1 MWLTKILDFHKHYLM
16 IENNREKAEV
26 LTDIYKTL
34 AEHRYQGVE
43 ALLEAGQRNAYDQ
56 SLLEGKIN
64 KTRRTHLAWP
74 FGAGG

>member
-34 AEHRYQGVE
+34 SENQYASEE
-43 ALLEAGQRNAYDQ
+43 LFLNAGQRSAYDQ

-64 KTRRTHLAWP
+64 LERRPHLAWP